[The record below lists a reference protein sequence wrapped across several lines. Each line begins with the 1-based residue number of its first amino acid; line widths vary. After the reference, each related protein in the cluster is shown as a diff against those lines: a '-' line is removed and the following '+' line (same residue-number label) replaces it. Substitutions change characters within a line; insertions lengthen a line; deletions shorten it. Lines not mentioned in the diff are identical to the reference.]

1 MKKPL
6 LFLIFLFIANNGF
19 AQIVNIPDPV
29 FKQRI
34 IDNGVDTNFDEE
46 IQVAEAEAFTGHLD
60 VNGQF
65 DDIFDM
71 TGIEAFVNITEL
83 SCGLNEIS
91 TLDLSQNTQ
100 LIYLDCVENPLTSLN
115 INECSLLEI
124 LFAEDTQ
131 LPLLDLSNQINLI
144 DLGVSDTALTRLD
157 LSNNINL
164 ENISTSNNDYLVFL
178 DIRNDNNTNI
188 DVFGSRNCPN
198 LTCIFIDDKDY
209 METNFGGN
217 IDPQTHF
224 VETQA
229 ECDALGVDKNSV
241 EIFTF
246 YPNPI
251 KNILNVKMASQYDFQ
266 NTVLVITDV
275 LGKTIFQSK
284 IRFPN
289 FEADLSGLEKGIY
302 FLNVRDNRGLLS
314 TEKIIKL

>member
-100 LIYLDCVENPLTSLN
+100 LTYLDCIQNPLTTLN
-115 INECSLLEI
+115 ISQCTELEI
-124 LFAEDTQ
+124 LDAEHTQ
-131 LPLLDLSNQINLI
+131 LISI
-144 DLGVSDTALTRLD
+144 D

-164 ENISTSNNDYLVFL
+164 KIISLRDSNLMALNLTQNIHLEGISCSLNNLALL
-178 DIRNDNNTNI
+178 DIRNGNNQNI
-188 DVFGSRNCPN
+188 IAFGALSNPV
-198 LTCIFIDDKDY
+198 LPCILVDDKDY

-217 IDPQTHF
+217 ID
-224 VETQA
+224 
-229 ECDALGVDKNSV
+229 
-241 EIFTF
+241 
-246 YPNPI
+246 
-251 KNILNVKMASQYDFQ
+251 
-266 NTVLVITDV
+266 
-275 LGKTIFQSK
+275 
-284 IRFPN
+284 
-289 FEADLSGLEKGIY
+289 
-302 FLNVRDNRGLLS
+302 
-314 TEKIIKL
+314 